1 MAAKEGSSSL
11 DYAALSSEELVMAC
25 LTSGDE
31 TAWAEFVRRFHS
43 LIARVVRRV
52 ARKWGEDSP
61 QVVDDLIQDTYLKL
75 CAERTRLLES
85 LKPVHGDAIY
95 GYIKVFTANLV
106 HDHFKASRSAKRGG
120 GSAAASID
128 GEDRGDSSRGAKTAQ
143 ALLEREVLIGQ
154 LDACLQAVSAGASS
168 ERDRK
173 IFWLYYRA
181 GLTAS
186 AIAAL
191 PTMGLT
197 TKGVEST
204 ILRLTRLV
212 RQRACGRGRR
222 TGPDDVKGMQAEE
235 SF

>member
-1 MAAKEGSSSL
+1 MAAEEGSSPL
-11 DYAALSSEELVMAC
+11 DYATLSSDELVLAC

-31 TAWAEFVRRFHS
+31 TAWLEFMRRFHS
-43 LIARVVRRV
+43 LIARVVQRV
-52 ARKWGEDSP
+52 ARKWGENSS

-75 CAERTRLLES
+75 CAERARLLLS
-85 LKPVHGDAIY
+85 LKQVHGDATY
-95 GYIKVFTANLV
+95 GYLKVFTANLV

-120 GSAAASID
+120 GRAAASID
-128 GEDRGDSSRGAKTAQ
+128 DEVGSDSSRDSKSAQ
-143 ALLEREVLIGQ
+143 TLLDREVLIGQ
-154 LDACLQAVSAGASS
+154 LDDCLQAVSAGPSS

-186 AIAAL
+186 AIAGL
-191 PTMGLT
+191 PAVGLT

-212 RQRACGRGRR
+212 RERACSRGTQTRR
-222 TGPDDVKGMQAEE
+222 DEAKGMQAEE